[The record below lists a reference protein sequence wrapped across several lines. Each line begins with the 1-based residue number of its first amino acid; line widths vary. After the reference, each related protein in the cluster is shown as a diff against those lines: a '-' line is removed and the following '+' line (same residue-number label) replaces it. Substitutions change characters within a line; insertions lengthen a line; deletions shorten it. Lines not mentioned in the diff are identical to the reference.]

1 MSRVLVFGDS
11 LSWGF
16 DAADG
21 GRFPI
26 ESAWPAVM
34 AARLGG
40 DVEVLVEALNG
51 RTTVVDSPYAPARS
65 GAQMLA
71 PLLESHLP
79 LDLVIIM
86 LGTND
91 LQVPL
96 GGSALS
102 AAAGMWTLVDIALAS
117 RCGPGGTAPRVLV
130 VAPPALTDP
139 HGFMGLFL
147 AGQEEES
154 RRLAGHYETLAR
166 QAAVDFFDAGAVVRP
181 GPADGVHLDRDG
193 NAALGVALAETVGA
207 LLPGPS
213 T

>member
-21 GRFPI
+21 GRFPV
-26 ESAWPAVM
+26 EEVWPAVM
-34 AARLGG
+34 ASRIGA
-40 DVEVLVEALNG
+40 DVIVEALNG
-51 RTTVVDSPYAPARS
+51 RTTVVDSQYAPARS
-65 GAQMLA
+65 GAQLLA

-96 GGSALS
+96 GGTART
-102 AAAGMWTLVDIALAS
+102 AAAGMWTLVDIVLTS
-117 RCGPGGTAPRVLV
+117 RCGPGGAAPQVLV
-130 VAPPALTDP
+130 VSPPVLEEP
-139 HGFMGLFL
+139 HGFMGVFL

-154 RRLAGHYETLAR
+154 RRLAGHYETVAK
-166 QAAVDFFDAGAVVRP
+166 QAGVEFFDAGAVVRP

-193 NAALGVALAETVGA
+193 NAVLGAALAGVVGP
-207 LLPGPS
+207 LLS
-213 T
+213 TPLT